1 MDSTAQLPPRRRGRP
16 SGARGDDRPQDG
28 SRRRP
33 ARSATDRSGSAVALS
48 WVGSYI
54 PCTQEGLRV
63 ERPANEINKQSDHF
77 DHRVESSL
85 RRDLPIIT
93 TPHGKSQLTGKGG
106 PGEAF
111 TDVFALDVFQQM
123 LVDVRK
129 RTAGDDDDT
138 MMRTADSNAGVD
150 RQPRMRVTAMPGTHV
165 PGRIL
170 QTLNELAR
178 AVYISFYP
186 DIQLLPGN

>member
-1 MDSTAQLPPRRRGRP
+1 M
-16 SGARGDDRPQDG
+16 
-28 SRRRP
+28 
-33 ARSATDRSGSAVALS
+33 
-48 WVGSYI
+48 
-54 PCTQEGLRV
+54 
-63 ERPANEINKQSDHF
+63 
-77 DHRVESSL
+77 
-85 RRDLPIIT
+85 
-93 TPHGKSQLTGKGG
+93 
-106 PGEAF
+106 
-111 TDVFALDVFQQM
+111 FALDVFQQM

-178 AVYISFYP
+178 AVYISFSP
-186 DIQLLPGN
+186 NIHLLPGNYIPTKHHR